1 MNRTGILWNNK
12 HESSNRADNSWDY
25 RDLRHI
31 SRISIVIIGIIF
43 AGMVLA
49 SCEKNKDGHM
59 SGHAE
64 TTQAGR
70 NRLQHEHSPYL
81 LQHAANP
88 VDWYP
93 WGEEAFTRAQA
104 EDRPIFLS
112 IGYSTCHWCHVM
124 AHESFEDKQVA
135 ALLNETFVCIKVDR
149 EERPDIDNLYMSAAH
164 VMKQRGGWPLTIIM
178 TPDKKPFFAGTY
190 FPKQSGLGRIGML
203 ELVPRIKEL
212 WHTQREQI
220 NSSAAEVTSVLQQE
234 ATIAAGGE
242 LGPAELEL
250 AYRQLAQHF
259 DSTYAGFGTG
269 MKFPTPHNLLFLLRY
284 YHRNGDQQALA
295 MVEQTLTRM
304 RRGGIFDH
312 IGFGFHRYATDR
324 EWLVPHFEKMLYDQA
339 LLALAYTEA
348 FQLTRKEEYART
360 VREIFAYVLR
370 DMTTPEGG
378 FYSAEDADS
387 EGREGKFY
395 LWTIDDIRAALNPDD
410 AALAIDAFNLTAGG
424 NFSESG
430 QSASGENIPHL
441 KDDWT
446 SIAARHHLS
455 GAEVQDRIARIRQA
469 LFDRREM
476 RVHPGKDD
484 KILADWN
491 GLMIATLARA
501 TQVLGDPAYAT
512 AAAEAVTFI
521 SNRMIDDHG
530 NLYHRYRGGHAA
542 IDGNVDDYAFI
553 IWGLLELYEA
563 TFAVSYLQQALALN
577 ERMLAQFWDNE
588 TGGLYFSAERVDDVI
603 VRQKEVY
610 DGAVPS
616 GNSVA
621 MLNLLRLG
629 RMIGRTDLED
639 KGRQILRAFS
649 RQVGQQPAQHT
660 MIMCALDFMIGPTNE
675 IIIVGHAGSADTE
688 TLITAMRGVY
698 NPQKVVLFRA
708 DDGSTDGLD
717 QLAEFIGY
725 YEPLGGQATAYV
737 CHNYTCA
744 LPTTDPE
751 SMLSLLGSKK

>member
-1 MNRTGILWNNK
+1 
-12 HESSNRADNSWDY
+12 
-25 RDLRHI
+25 
-31 SRISIVIIGIIF
+31 
-43 AGMVLA
+43 
-49 SCEKNKDGHM
+49 M
-59 SGHAE
+59 SGHAK
-64 TTQAGR
+64 TAQTGR

-104 EDRPIFLS
+104 EDKPVFLS

-149 EERPDIDNLYMSAAH
+149 EERPDIDNLYMSAAQ
-164 VMKQRGGWPLTIIM
+164 VMKQRGGWPLTIIV

-212 WHTQREQI
+212 WRTQREQI
-220 NSSAAEVTSVLQQE
+220 ISSAAEVTSVLQQG

-242 LGPAELEL
+242 LGPADLEL
-250 AYRQLAQHF
+250 AYHQLAQHF
-259 DSTYAGFGTG
+259 DSTYGGFGHG

-284 YHRNGDQQALA
+284 YHRNGDPRALA
-295 MVEQTLTRM
+295 IAEQTLTRM
-304 RRGGIFDH
+304 RRGGIFDQ

-370 DMTTPEGG
+370 DMTAPEGG

-395 LWTIDDIRAALNPDD
+395 LWTIDEIRTALNADD
-410 AALAIDAFNLTAGG
+410 ATLFIDAFNLTAGG
-424 NFSESG
+424 DFSESDQAATG
-430 QSASGENIPHL
+430 ANIPHL
-441 KDDWT
+441 LDDWA

-455 GAEVQDRIARIRQA
+455 GAEVQDRIASIRQM
-469 LFDRREM
+469 LFDRREL

-491 GLMIATLARA
+491 GLMIVALARA
-501 TQVLGDPAYAT
+501 AQVLGDPVY
-512 AAAEAVTFI
+512 AAAAADAVTFI
-521 SNRMIDDHG
+521 NNRMIDDHG

-542 IDGNVDDYAFI
+542 IDGNVDDYAFV

-563 TFAVSYLQQALALN
+563 TFTVSYLQQALALN
-577 ERMLAQFWDNE
+577 ERMLAQFWDQE

-629 RMIGRTDLED
+629 RMTGRTDLED
-639 KGRQILRAFS
+639 KATQIMRAFS
-649 RQVGQQPAQHT
+649 RQVAQAPAQHT
-660 MIMCALDFMIGPTNE
+660 MMMCALDFMIGPTNE
-675 IIIVGHAGSADTE
+675 VIIVGRPGSTDTK
-688 TLITAMRGVY
+688 TLIAAIRGVY
-698 NPQKVVLFRA
+698 HPQKVVLFRA
-708 DDGSTDGLD
+708 DDGSTNGLD
-717 QLAEFIGY
+717 KLAGFIRY
-725 YEPLGGQATAYV
+725 CEPLGGQATAYV
-737 CHNYTCA
+737 CRDHACE
-744 LPTTDPE
+744 LPTANADK
-751 SMLSLLGSKK
+751 LLALLDGEK